1 MESLRDIPQADG
13 PALALNRAAIPS
25 SQNPLHGVLQTPG
38 FNPTAL
44 YATTLPRRWPSNQ
57 CAPSAAPSGW
67 DGHRGTN
74 FQESAMSDAPCLPR
88 RLVLWVPLY
97 VRRVGRDTA
106 ALNRLGLTGN
116 QMMQNEKIS

>member
-1 MESLRDIPQADG
+1 
-13 PALALNRAAIPS
+13 
-25 SQNPLHGVLQTPG
+25 
-38 FNPTAL
+38 
-44 YATTLPRRWPSNQ
+44 
-57 CAPSAAPSGW
+57 
-67 DGHRGTN
+67 
-74 FQESAMSDAPCLPR
+74 MSDAPCLPR